1 MYCVKCGTELENEE
15 ICPSCGQ
22 LREDQKEKYVRN
34 TLISGK
40 GLYRSYR
47 GIIIKLL
54 VILYAI
60 TLIAPWVMN
69 GQISQVEIARGIAR
83 VTSVLNALSVF
94 FA

>member
-15 ICPSCGQ
+15 TCPSCGQ

-47 GIIIKLL
+47 GIIIKYVGNL
-54 VILYAI
+54 VCDNVNSPLGDE
-60 TLIAPWVMN
+60 WSN
-69 GQISQVEIARGIAR
+69 ISGGN
-83 VTSVLNALSVF
+83 L
-94 FA
+94 